1 VHTLLTEVSVQL
13 FGTRVRRAELSVGP
27 ARGNDLPELRRLIKE
42 SSRVHLNLDWWTLD
56 DWVGNPAFLVAQSGK
71 RIAGMAMGVRDAPP
85 VAWLRALVVE
95 DGLDTGAL
103 LDAILPPMFGALRTQ
118 GVPALTCLAWAEWL
132 SGKLPERGFAPMAH
146 VVTLRKDD
154 VTVPDDRFTAGVL
167 VRPAQPADLDAVTD
181 IDHAA
186 FEVEWWY
193 SETTFFR
200 VLSSPNRFIVAERN
214 GEPVGYAFG
223 NVYGPQA
230 HITRLAVHPA
240 HQRQGIGARLM
251 QDLVTHLAASGADTI
266 TLNTQTHNES
276 SLRLYRRF
284 GFMPLGN
291 AVTVWQRAL
300 K

>member
-1 VHTLLTEVSVQL
+1 MRLLIPSRQ
-13 FGTRVRRAELSVGP
+13 AALSVRP
-27 ARGNDLPELRRLIKE
+27 ARGDDLPELRRLIEE
-42 SSRVHLNLDWWTLD
+42 SSRVHLNLDWWSLD

-71 RIAGMAMGVRDAPP
+71 RIAGMGMGVRDASP

-95 DGLDTGAL
+95 DGLSADVL
-103 LDAILPPMFGALRTQ
+103 LEAILAPMLGALRTQ

-132 SGKLPERGFAPMAH
+132 SDKLPERGFAPVAH

-154 VTVPDDRFTAGVL
+154 MTSLDNHFAAGTL
-167 VRPAQPADLDAVTD
+167 VRPAQPADLDAITA

-193 SETTFFR
+193 SKTTFFR
-200 VLSSPNRFIVAERN
+200 VLGSRDHFIVAERD

-223 NVYGPQA
+223 NVFGLQA
-230 HITRLAVHPA
+230 HITRLAVHPMY
-240 HQRQGIGARLM
+240 QRQGIGAQLM
-251 QDLVTHLAASGADTI
+251 QAVVTYFAASGVGAI

-276 SLRLYRRF
+276 SLRLYSRF
-284 GFMPLGN
+284 GFKPVGN
-291 AVTVWQRAL
+291 AITVWQRAL